1 MLQMPNTAFGISM
14 GLAGNA
20 LMLWKLARDAD
31 FDFVAD
37 WMDASMANTVMWF
50 AACMYNWWVCL
61 FVQNVKWSSWTSS
74 IPLKFTFSMGRI

>member
-1 MLQMPNTAFGISM
+1 MLRMPNTAFGISM

-50 AACMYNWWVCL
+50 AACMYNWVCL